1 MQNISIDISL
11 CSSNKIG
18 TEHGFTEK
26 EFTEISQL
34 IKNYH
39 HQLIEE
45 RQNKIYGFYDLYKD
59 TTTIDMVREVAKK
72 FLDRGYDNL
81 VILGIGGSALGI
93 TALNTALNPSY
104 YNLLSREDRKG
115 YPRLF
120 VMDNIDPDTFSQMLS
135 LCPVE
140 KTLFNAI
147 SKSGETAETMC
158 QLMIVLEI
166 IEKTVGSDKVK
177 DHLVVT
183 TSPKAE
189 KAPKS
194 LLHPI
199 AERYGLTQFDIPL
212 NVGGR
217 FSVFSPVGLFP
228 SAMLG
233 FNIEELVVGCEQM
246 DKLCSN
252 PNIENNPAYQFAG
265 IHYLLDKN
273 KGKKISVMMPYSDK
287 LKDIADWYRQLWAE
301 SLGKRYDIDN
311 KEIFAG
317 QTPVKALGATD
328 QHSQIQLYREG
339 PNDKIIT
346 LIKVEKFNNSLKI
359 PNILTEISEL
369 EYLRGRTMN
378 ELFEAEFIGTRDA
391 LVLSQRPVITI
402 TMEEVREYTVAQ
414 LMYMLEVATAMA
426 GKLYR
431 VNAFNQ
437 PGVEEGKKIARKL
450 MLERKINL

>member
-1 MQNISIDISL
+1 MRNISIDTSL
-11 CSSNKIG
+11 SSANKIG
-18 TEHGFTEK
+18 SEHGFTDK
-26 EFTEISQL
+26 ELSEVCQL
-34 IKNYH
+34 IEKYH
-39 HQLIEE
+39 NLLIEE
-45 RQNKIYGFYDLYKD
+45 RENKKYGFYDLYKD
-59 TTTIDMVREVAKK
+59 IPTIQKIKESAKK
-72 FLDRGYDNL
+72 FLDKGYENL

-93 TALNTALNPSY
+93 TALNTALNPPY
-104 YNLLSREDRKG
+104 YNLLSKKDRKG

-135 LCPVE
+135 LCPIE
-140 KTLFNAI
+140 NTLFSAI

-166 IEKTVGSDKVK
+166 IEKTVGKDKVK
-177 DHLVVT
+177 EHLVII
-183 TSPKAE
+183 TSPKGE
-189 KAPKS
+189 NAPKS
-194 LLHPI
+194 LLHPV
-199 AERYGLTQFDIPL
+199 AEKYELIQFYIPI

-217 FSVFSPVGLFP
+217 FSVFSPVGMFP

-233 FNIEELVVGCEQM
+233 LNLDEIVAGCEQM

-252 PNIENNPAYQFAG
+252 PDMLNNPAYQFAG

-287 LKDIADWYRQLWAE
+287 LRDISEWYCQLWAE
-301 SLGKRYDIDN
+301 SLGKRYDIDHN
-311 KEIFAG
+311 EIFAG
-317 QTPVKALGATD
+317 QTPVRALGAKD

-339 PNDKIIT
+339 PNDKVIT
-346 LIKVEKFNNSLKI
+346 LIKVEKFDNILKI
-359 PNILTEISEL
+359 PNILNEIPEL
-369 EYLRGRTMN
+369 EYLRGGTMN

-402 TMEEVREYTVAQ
+402 EMEEVREYTVAQ

-431 VNAFNQ
+431 VNAFDQ

-450 MLERKINL
+450 MLERKRIE